1 MLKKYSLRKRLLLS
15 ICTVVA
21 LALIVTNIVVA
32 DKASRMAYS
41 EALDKSIHLAHRYG
55 REASQEIK
63 AALNASETLDNVL
76 TAIKEKQKEPD
87 RETIIA
93 MLRHVLE
100 ENQSFFAVWSAWDP
114 NALDARDQAF
124 AGSKGHDET
133 GRFIPN
139 WHRSGG
145 EISLEPLV
153 GYEELYEASKTWGEE
168 SILSPYEIPVGG
180 ENVLMTTVLSLI
192 ETEEKVVGAVGVDFT
207 LNALRSM
214 IKSIRPYGTGNAA
227 LISNDGT
234 YAAHPEESR
243 SGKDIGNSP
252 VWKSAK
258 EAIRSGETFIARDH
272 STSLNADVTR
282 IMVPIE
288 IGNTNTP
295 WSFLV
300 NIPTNKVMENAR
312 SIRNTT
318 IVIGV
323 LSILALMLVI
333 YFISRSIASP
343 IQRITA
349 GVDVGSQEIFSAAT
363 EMSSTSQSLAED
375 SSEQAASIEQTSAS
389 LEEMAS
395 MIKQNAENARN
406 ANKLVTDADH
416 EATQAKKAMSR
427 LTRSMGE
434 INEASHEISNIVK
447 TIDDIAFQTNL
458 LALNAAVE
466 AARAGEA
473 GAGFAVVANE
483 VRNLAM
489 RATDAAKNTTGLIER
504 TVGKIDE
511 GAHILS
517 ETSLAF
523 DKLAEGSEK
532 VRQLISEISSASDE
546 QARGID
552 QIEKAA
558 AEMEKVVQQMAA
570 SSEEN
575 AATSEQLNA
584 QADQLKSYVV
594 ELSALITGRSEKP
607 TRKRKADTLPDKKDQ
622 HPLVKDNN

>member
-1 MLKKYSLRKRLLLS
+1 MLKRFSLKKRLLLS

-21 LALIVTNIVVA
+21 LALALTTLFVA
-32 DKASRMAYS
+32 LKASRMARR

-55 REASQEIK
+55 REASQDIK
-63 AALNASETLDNVL
+63 TALNASNTLDNVL
-76 TAIKEKQKEPD
+76 TAIKINQEEPD
-87 RETIIA
+87 RNTINE
-93 MLRHVLE
+93 MLHHVLE
-100 ENQSFFAVWSAWDP
+100 EHQSFFAVWSAWDP
-114 NALDARDQAF
+114 NALDAKDKLF
-124 AGSKGHDET
+124 AGSRGHDKT

-139 WHRSGG
+139 WYRSGD

-153 GYEELYEASKTWGEE
+153 EYEALYEASKTWGEE

-192 ETEEKVVGAVGVDFT
+192 EAEGEVVGAVGVDFT
-207 LNALRSM
+207 LDALQSL
-214 IKSIRPYGTGNAA
+214 IKTIRPYETGSAA

-234 YAAHPEESR
+234 YAAHPEASFN
-243 SGKDIGNSP
+243 GKDIGDSP

-258 EAIRSGETFIARDH
+258 EAIKSGETFIARDH
-272 STSLNADVTR
+272 SNSLNADVMR

-288 IGNTNTP
+288 IGNTDTP

-300 NIPTNKVMENAR
+300 NIPMSNVMENAR

-323 LSILALMLVI
+323 LSILALILVI
-333 YFISRSIASP
+333 YFISRSIAAP
-343 IQRITA
+343 IQRITE
-349 GVDVGSQEIFSAAT
+349 GVDSGSQEIFSAAA
-363 EMSSTSQSLAED
+363 EMSAISQSLAED

-389 LEEMAS
+389 LEEMSS
-395 MIKQNAENARN
+395 MIKQNAENAKS
-406 ANKLVTDADH
+406 ANKLVADADQ
-416 EATQAKKAMSR
+416 EAMQAKAAMSK

-434 INEASHEISNIVK
+434 INEASHETSNIIK

-489 RATDAAKNTTGLIER
+489 RATDAAKNTSDLIDR
-504 TVGKIDE
+504 TVKKIDE
-511 GAHILS
+511 GTHILS
-517 ETSLAF
+517 ETTIAF
-523 DKLAEGSEK
+523 DRMAESSKNVG
-532 VRQLISEISSASDE
+532 QLISEISAASDE

-552 QIEKAA
+552 QIDKA
-558 AEMEKVVQQMAA
+558 VCDRR
-570 SSEEN
+570 SSS
-575 AATSEQLNA
+575 TP
-584 QADQLKSYVV
+584 KWPV
-594 ELSALITGRSEKP
+594 
-607 TRKRKADTLPDKKDQ
+607 
-622 HPLVKDNN
+622 